1 MTDTF
6 DQYLEDDPNQEQP
19 MVQMPRKDARRLAKA
34 AKAGREANEKLAQ
47 YERERAFVAA
57 GVPITDKRASYFIAG
72 YQGEQNPEAIS
83 AAWTDAFGESSTGA
97 DPAIEGEL
105 AAMNGAQDLVNTAGV
120 ELSESRLAE
129 RNAKLAQISHSD
141 PRAPEKFEAIF
152 QEYGGQMAAQHTA
165 TGPPIR

>member
-6 DQYLEDDPNQEQP
+6 DQYLEDDPNDQP

-34 AKAGREANEKLAQ
+34 AKSGREAAEKLAQ
-47 YERERAFVAA
+47 LERERAFVQA
-57 GVPITDKRASYFIAG
+57 GVPITDKRAAYFIAG
-72 YQGEQNPEAIS
+72 YQGDQSPEAIQ
-83 AAWTDAFGESSTGA
+83 AEWNAAFGESSTGA
-97 DPAIEGEL
+97 DPAVEQEM
-105 AAMNGAQDLVNTAGV
+105 AAMNAAQDLVNTSGV

-129 RNAKLAQISHSD
+129 RNAKLAAISHSD